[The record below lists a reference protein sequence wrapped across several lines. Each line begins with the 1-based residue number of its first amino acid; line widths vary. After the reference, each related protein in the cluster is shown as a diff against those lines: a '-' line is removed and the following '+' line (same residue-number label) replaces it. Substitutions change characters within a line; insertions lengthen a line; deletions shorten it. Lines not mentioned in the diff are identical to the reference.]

1 MRRIVY
7 FPANAY
13 HLPEY
18 TIAASNI
25 ADLVEVG
32 LENVVPAAAPVA
44 APLPVAPVM
53 NSTVNTPVI
62 SKSFDDPA
70 IMSMGRRPV
79 VAASLSHVPVA
90 VHPSKKSPGPSQPH
104 VPAPTEASL
113 SVVRQQPFHALHV
126 AENGAQPISNTQ
138 NETEDG
144 IPAGYTG
151 KRSRRG
157 GNKKNTQKVQGE
169 IHTPAGVKSATPT
182 RDTERSKGW
191 RQTPLL
197 EPVASFQPFSSLK
210 KSTKSKKTYDN
221 GWGTEDATDVQDLG
235 DFDFLGSLAKF
246 DKRTVF
252 NQIEAEDMT
261 ADEDRLVSH
270 NRMVKP
276 GTMGGKNLHYTE
288 NVLDSKPISNVAAV
302 AAASPRWK
310 SEAGESDE
318 EVEDELD
325 LGSGRNSGRT
335 SRRAESRIGIAR
347 RPTSRKGSSINPSQP
362 TVRVVTVSAMV
373 PWNPPL
379 LIIPESNTRNDNSKV
394 CTLFSSD

>member
-1 MRRIVY
+1 MQ
-7 FPANAY
+7 
-13 HLPEY
+13 
-18 TIAASNI
+18 IAVN
-25 ADLVEVG
+25 VP
-32 LENVVPAAAPVA
+32 VVP
-44 APLPVAPVM
+44 
-53 NSTVNTPVI
+53 
-62 SKSFDDPA
+62 KSFDDPA

-79 VAASLSHVPVA
+79 VAASVSQVSTG
-90 VHPSKKSPGPSQPH
+90 VHSSKDIQGPIQTH
-104 VPAPTEASL
+104 VPAAKEASPG
-113 SVVRQQPFHALHV
+113 VVLQQPLQALHV
-126 AENGAQPISNTQ
+126 AGNGVQPIGNAQ
-138 NETEDG
+138 DETEDG

-157 GNKKNTQKVQGE
+157 GNRKKTQKAQGE
-169 IHTPAGVKSATPT
+169 MQTPVGAKSATPT

-197 EPVASFQPFSSLK
+197 EPVSSFQPFSSLK

-246 DKRTVF
+246 DKRTIF

-270 NRMVKP
+270 NRLVKP

-288 NVLDSKPISNVAAV
+288 NVLESKPVSNVAVA

-318 EVEDELD
+318 ETEEGQVD

-335 SRRAESRIGIAR
+335 SRRAESRIGSAR
-347 RPTSRKGSSINPSQP
+347 RPTSRKGSSIIPSQP
-362 TVRVVTVSAMV
+362 AVRVVTVSA
-373 PWNPPL
+373 
-379 LIIPESNTRNDNSKV
+379 K
-394 CTLFSSD
+394 FH